1 MRRVFAIFVCLLFL
15 ASTLGFAAVVFAKKP
30 PKPPPPPPPEGTI
43 YFTYYVQQDLF
54 MSTMKG
60 DGSEKTTLG
69 VYHCPGE
76 GSIAHHI
83 GALTR
88 LKHGDHYWFIRFC
101 RVEGEYPD
109 HTEMRELFAVRDD
122 GTMEVQ
128 LTDDPTLANDNY
140 RWDPVFGIDDV
151 NITFGA
157 KRWIEGEEVPVD
169 FGIYSA
175 PISYDGDG
183 NIIGLSADPIRVWDT
198 GYRIPDYGGYLVNM
212 ITFDWSPDETKIVL
226 SKRGPETPIVIADL
240 GTGSE
245 SYLACG
251 YNPRWSPDGTKIVF
265 GQVCVA
271 PSGLATISPDG
282 SDEQIIV
289 PNSDKGVVKRVQHIY
304 DWSPDSKHLLY
315 TWHVHKKGPSG
326 GYFIYI
332 VEANGDNP
340 TSLTDDISNSQK
352 NSHTW
357 R

>member
-1 MRRVFAIFVCLLFL
+1 MEDIKMRKAFAICVCLLFL
-15 ASTLGFAAVVFAKKP
+15 VSTLGFTAVVFAKKP

-43 YFTYYVQQDLF
+43 YFQHSVDGDLV

-60 DGSEKTTLG
+60 DGSEKTILG
-69 VYHCPGE
+69 VDYC
-76 GSIAHHI
+76 I
-83 GALTR
+83 GDQKKFGGLSR
-88 LKHGDHYWFIRFC
+88 LKHGGHYWFIQFC
-101 RVEGEYPD
+101 NVEGEYPGGPQVK
-109 HTEMRELFAVRDD
+109 ELFAVRDD
-122 GTMEVQ
+122 GTMRVQ
-128 LTDDPTLANDNY
+128 LTDDPTLENDNR

-157 KRWIEGEEVPVD
+157 KRYIEGEEVPVD

-175 PISYDGDG
+175 PIAYDGDG

-198 GYRIPDYGGYLVNM
+198 GYRIISGKYLVNV

-226 SKRGPETPIVIADL
+226 SKRGPDTQIVIADL

-251 YNPRWSPDGTKIVF
+251 YHPRWSPDGTKIVF
-265 GQVCVA
+265 GQHCVA
-271 PSGLATISPDG
+271 PIGLATISPDG
-282 SDEQIIV
+282 SDEEIIV
-289 PNSDKGVVKRVQHIY
+289 PNSIKKGPSKGVQYKY

-315 TWHVHKKGPSG
+315 TWYVDKNGPTG
-326 GYFIYI
+326 GYF
-332 VEANGDNP
+332 VCVVAANGDNP
-340 TSLTDDISNSQK
+340 TCLTDNTWK